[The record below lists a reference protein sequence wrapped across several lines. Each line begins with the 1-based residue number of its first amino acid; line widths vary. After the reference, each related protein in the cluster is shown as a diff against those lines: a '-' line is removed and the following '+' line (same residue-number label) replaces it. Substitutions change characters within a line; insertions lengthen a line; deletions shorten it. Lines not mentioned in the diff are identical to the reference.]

1 MVSALAISNVDKVM
15 DTKTIV
21 QMSQTSHPLM
31 TAAMILKKPLDVMM
45 EVAEAAV
52 VPHQINAGKMKGT
65 VIQILI
71 VLAISY
77 VVKEV
82 VLMTTAITHLDF
94 QLVMTVAMTLK
105 NVKKIIALYT
115 KFCFLFSN
123 HQ

>member
-1 MVSALAISNVDKVM
+1 
-15 DTKTIV
+15 
-21 QMSQTSHPLM
+21 
-31 TAAMILKKPLDVMM
+31 M
-45 EVAEAAV
+45 EVAEAVV

-94 QLVMTVAMTLK
+94 QLSMTVVTTLK
-105 NVKKIIALYT
+105 NVKKIIALHT
-115 KFCFLFSN
+115 KFYFLFLI

>member
-1 MVSALAISNVDKVM
+1 
-15 DTKTIV
+15 
-21 QMSQTSHPLM
+21 
-31 TAAMILKKPLDVMM
+31 M

-52 VPHQINAGKMKGT
+52 VLHQINAGKVKET

-71 VLAISY
+71 ALAISY
-77 VVKEV
+77 VVKKV